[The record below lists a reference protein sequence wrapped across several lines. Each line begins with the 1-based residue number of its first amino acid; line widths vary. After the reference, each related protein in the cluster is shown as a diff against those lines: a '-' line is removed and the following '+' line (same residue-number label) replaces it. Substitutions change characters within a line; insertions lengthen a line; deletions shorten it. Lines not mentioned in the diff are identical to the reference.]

1 LRAAF
6 PIGID
11 YSLGQSNVNKS
22 TGVHYG
28 VISSHSVPYEYQ
40 DDFEQ
45 DYGEPHCPK
54 CGNEVSPAVAYLAE
68 NPETPEWENYS
79 KHGACDDFACAVC
92 EHFLDSSEV
101 YSEEALGFSYEQEG
115 YKLTN
120 CLDSDIFVLESP
132 FYTRAQFCSP
142 CVPGAGNLDT
152 PAENGPKTYCL
163 GHEWFEDGKA
173 PYPVFKV
180 SDDSE
185 VLPATK

>member
-1 LRAAF
+1 MSDYK
-6 PIGID
+6 GID
-11 YSLGQSNVNKS
+11 YGLGTSNVNVS
-22 TGVHYG
+22 TGIRYG

-45 DYGEPHCPK
+45 YYGEPTCPE
-54 CGNEVSPAVAYLAE
+54 CGNKAE
-68 NPETPEWENYS
+68 DATEYFNAHPNGEDLPSYS
-79 KHGACDDFACAVC
+79 EHGCDDYVC
-92 EHFLDSSEV
+92 ETCQHCLDSSEV
-101 YSEEALGFSYEQEG
+101 YSEESLGFTYEREG

-120 CLDSDIFVLESP
+120 CLDTDIFVIESP

-152 PAENGPKTYCL
+152 PVEDGPKTYCL

-180 SDDSE
+180 SDDSPVMPDSGE
-185 VLPATK
+185 